1 MADYKVTDTELT
13 SIANA
18 IRTKGGTSAQLE
30 FPTAFV
36 SAVQNLPSAA
46 TLGTKTV
53 TANGTYQ
60 ASSDSLDGYSA
71 FTVNVPSFDS
81 EAF

>member
-1 MADYKVTDTELT
+1 MADYKVTDTQLT

-30 FPTAFV
+30 FPTEFV
-36 SAVQNLPSAA
+36 DAIDNISTA

-53 TANGTYQ
+53 TANGTYN
-60 ASSDSLDGYSA
+60 ASSDSLDGYSQV
-71 FTVNVPSFDS
+71 TVNIPSYDA